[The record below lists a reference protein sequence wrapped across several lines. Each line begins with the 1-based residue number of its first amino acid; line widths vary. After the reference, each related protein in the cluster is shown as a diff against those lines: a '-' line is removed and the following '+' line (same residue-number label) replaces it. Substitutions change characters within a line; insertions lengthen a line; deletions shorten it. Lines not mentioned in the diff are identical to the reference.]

1 MQAAGHPTPRPRT
14 HRTGRGCD
22 TTRPGGPSV
31 PMSQA
36 GTSQSEGRLVV
47 RWVPSAEFLFVLA
60 SPWGQRECSQPARGV
75 RNVLSQAASPELWPG
90 SVPSTRRCGTHGL
103 LRFLIPFLL
112 QNFLYL
118 CLGLTLHLG
127 PVSHTSVRFSRLF
140 GEGAG
145 TGRWGGGGRE
155 GQPQPRARGP
165 MPCLHPRAPGHP
177 STSSLPVPPGN
188 RSPSAFKGCNDN
200 PWDPESEDLLS
211 PDKPEAPK
219 ISASASPLPLSRGDW
234 PGVLGTCSHP
244 SPRTSPPAFR
254 GLPAPSASARGL
266 CTRSPFAGPA
276 SGQLAGW

>member
-145 TGRWGGGGRE
+145 TGRWGGGGAGRASHSP
-155 GQPQPRARGP
+155 GQGALCPVSTPEPLGIHPPR
-165 MPCLHPRAPGHP
+165 PCP
-177 STSSLPVPPGN
+177 S
-188 RSPSAFKGCNDN
+188 
-200 PWDPESEDLLS
+200 LLGT
-211 PDKPEAPK
+211 EAPR
-219 ISASASPLPLSRGDW
+219 PSRAVMTT
-234 PGVLGTCSHP
+234 PGIRSQKTC
-244 SPRTSPPAFR
+244 
-254 GLPAPSASARGL
+254 
-266 CTRSPFAGPA
+266 
-276 SGQLAGW
+276 